1 VVVNDD
7 VDRAAAEV
15 AAILDGHRGESPPP

>member
-7 VDRAAAEV
+7 AERAAAEV
-15 AAILDGHRGESPPP
+15 AAIIEERRKGI